1 MRKIESFIIGC
12 ILGVGPILFC
22 LMAIIFTTHI
32 AGLLTDNTGPWLVLT
47 ALIAG
52 VVIDVIFLK
61 KWVRNIYQY
70 SNKILAAIYIFYSIV
85 ALGMCMG
92 VPLLNFGVGILAGIY
107 IARRLHHTY
116 AEQDV
121 RKTSIKK
128 TAKFSAGV
136 MMTMCCLT
144 GTWALI
150 GGMIGYHFENPVVS
164 FTFTAPLLIAT
175 ILAGGLFLSA
185 LQYGLTRITARL
197 AIKIYDGPLDKT

>member
-1 MRKIESFIIGC
+1 MRKIEFFIIGC

-22 LMAIIFTTHI
+22 LMAIFFI
-32 AGLLTDNTGPWLVLT
+32 ANITGLLTDNTGPWLALT
-47 ALIAG
+47 ALITG
-52 VVIDVIFLK
+52 MVIDVIFLK
-61 KWVRNIYQY
+61 KWVRNAYQCN
-70 SNKILAAIYIFYSIV
+70 NKILAAIYIFYSIV

-121 RKTSIKK
+121 RKASIKK

-136 MMTMCCLT
+136 MMAMCCLT
-144 GTWALI
+144 GMWALI
-150 GGMIGYHFENPVVS
+150 GGMIGYHFESPIVS

-175 ILAGGLFLSA
+175 ILAGGLFLSV
-185 LQYGLTRITARL
+185 LQYGLTYITAKL
-197 AIKIYDGPLDKT
+197 AIKI